1 MDALNNTAPMDDAA
15 TITAASPR
23 RFINRELS
31 WLAFNTR
38 VLEEASNPR
47 HPLLERVRF
56 LSISANNLDEF
67 YMVRVAGLVDMLPN
81 RSTML
86 SDDGLTPAEQLA
98 AIRDRASGLMA
109 EQQRVWAALQ
119 DELRDAGIA
128 VLEGGELAESERA
141 WLEHYFIDQVF
152 PILTPLAIDP
162 AHPFPF
168 IPNGG
173 FSAIFELQRKQDKR
187 PLMALLPLPPQ
198 VDRFVRL
205 PGSAIRF
212 LPLEELVDIFLPRLF
227 PGYKVKA
234 RGFFRLIRDS
244 DVEINEE
251 AEDLVLLYESAL
263 KRRRRGDLISLSID
277 SSMPNELRDFLFD
290 QLEIAAQTVHVF
302 ELDRMLNIGDVK
314 AVIVD
319 DRPDLK
325 FAPYNARF
333 PERIRDFGGD
343 CFAAIRAKD
352 IVVHHP
358 YESFDVVVQ
367 FLRQAARDPAVV
379 AIKQTLYRTSADSP
393 IVKELIAAAEAGK
406 TVTALV
412 ELKARFDEEANIR
425 WARDLERSGVQ
436 VVYGFIDLKTHAKV
450 SMVVRREAQA
460 VRTYVHFGTGNYH
473 PITARIYTDLSFFTC
488 DSAMGRDAARLFNF
502 MTGYARP
509 ETMEKIAFAPVTL
522 RPTLYELIDAEIA
535 HARTGRPAAIWAKL
549 NSLVDPELIDR
560 LYAASMAGVQIDL
573 VVRGICCLRPGVDGL
588 SENVRV
594 KSIIGRFLEHA
605 RIVCF
610 ANGKGLPSTEAKVFI
625 SSADW
630 MPRNLDRRVE
640 LFCPVENPTVHEQV
654 LDQIMVANLKDDGQ
668 SWIMSPDATYR
679 RPAPGKEPF
688 IAHHYF
694 MTNPSLSG
702 RGSAMRA
709 TAAVPRLVLTV

>member
-1 MDALNNTAPMDDAA
+1 MDALSTTTPADQDSA
-15 TITAASPR
+15 ITADSPR

-38 VLEEASNPR
+38 VLKEASNPR
-47 HPLLERVRF
+47 HPLLERVRY
-56 LSISANNLDEF
+56 LSISADILDEF

-81 RSTML
+81 RSTQL
-86 SDDGLTPAEQLA
+86 SDDGLTPAGQLA
-98 AIRDRASGLMA
+98 AIRDHASIVMA
-109 EQQRVWAALQ
+109 EQQSVWATLQ
-119 DELRDAGIA
+119 GELREAGIA
-128 VLEGGELAESERA
+128 VLERSELADSERA
-141 WLEHYFIDQVF
+141 WLEQYFIDQVF

-173 FSAIFELQRKQDKR
+173 FSTILKLQRKDDKR
-187 PLMALLPLPPQ
+187 TLMALLPLPPQ

-227 PGYKVKA
+227 PGYEVA
-234 RGFFRLIRDS
+234 ERGFFRLIRDS

-263 KRRRRGDLISLSID
+263 KRRRRGDLISISVD
-277 SSMPNELRDFLFD
+277 SAMPADLRDFLFD
-290 QLEIAAQTVHVF
+290 QLEIASQTVHVF
-302 ELDRMLNIGDVK
+302 ELDSMVNVGDVK

-319 DRPDLK
+319 DRADLK
-325 FAPYNARF
+325 FTPYNARF

-379 AIKQTLYRTSADSP
+379 AIKQTLYRTSANSP
-393 IVKELIAAAEAGK
+393 IVKELISAAEAGK
-406 TVTALV
+406 TVTALI

-425 WARDLERSGVQ
+425 WARDLERAGVQ

-450 SMVVRREAQA
+450 SMVVRREASA
-460 VRTYVHFGTGNYH
+460 IRTYVHFGTGNYH

-488 DSAMGRDAARLFNF
+488 DPAMGRDAARLFNY

-509 ETMEKIAFAPVTL
+509 EKMDKISFAPVTL
-522 RPTLYELIDAEIA
+522 RSTLYDLIDAEIA
-535 HARTGRPAAIWAKL
+535 KATAGKPAAIWAKL
-549 NSLVDPELIDR
+549 NSLVDPQLIDR
-560 LYAASMAGVQIDL
+560 LYAASKAGVQIDL
-573 VVRGICCLRPGVDGL
+573 VVRGICCLRPGVRGL
-588 SENVRV
+588 SEHIRV

-610 ANGKGLPSTEAKVFI
+610 GNGKALPSAQAKVFI

-630 MPRNLDRRVE
+630 MQRNLDRRVE
-640 LFCPVENPTVHEQV
+640 LLCPVENPTVHEQV

-668 SWIMSPDATYR
+668 SWTMNPDGTYVR
-679 RPAPGKEPF
+679 CKTGKEPF

-702 RGSAMRA
+702 RGSALRLSG
-709 TAAVPRLVLTV
+709 AVPRLVLGS

>member
-1 MDALNNTAPMDDAA
+1 MDALSTPQPADLGGA
-15 TITAASPR
+15 ITTDSPR

-38 VLEEASNPR
+38 VLQEASNPR
-47 HPLLERVRF
+47 HPLLERVRY
-56 LSISANNLDEF
+56 LSISAAILDEF

-81 RSTML
+81 RSTLL

-98 AIRDRASGLMA
+98 AIRDRASIVMD
-109 EQQRVWAALQ
+109 EQQRVWATLQ
-119 DELRDAGIA
+119 GELREAGIA
-128 VLEGGELAESERA
+128 VLERSELAESERA
-141 WLEHYFIDQVF
+141 WLEQYFIDQIF

-173 FSAIFELQRKQDKR
+173 FSTILKLQRKDDKR
-187 PLMALLPLPPQ
+187 TLMALLPLPPQ

-227 PGYKVKA
+227 PGYEVA
-234 RGFFRLIRDS
+234 ERGFFRLIRDS

-263 KRRRRGDLISLSID
+263 KRRRRGDLISISVD
-277 SSMPNELRDFLFD
+277 TAMPADLRDFLFD
-290 QLEIAAQTVHVF
+290 QLEIVSQTVHVF
-302 ELDRMLNIGDVK
+302 ELASMVNIGDVK

-319 DRPDLK
+319 DRRDLQ
-325 FAPYNARF
+325 FTPYNARF

-393 IVKELIAAAEAGK
+393 IVKELISAAEAGK
-406 TVTALV
+406 TVTALI

-425 WARDLERSGVQ
+425 WARDLERAGVQ

-450 SMVVRREAQA
+450 SMVVRREASA
-460 VRTYVHFGTGNYH
+460 IRTYVHFGTGNYH

-488 DSAMGRDAARLFNF
+488 DPAMGRDAARLFNY

-509 ETMEKIAFAPVTL
+509 EKMEKISFAPVTL
-522 RPTLYELIDAEIA
+522 RSRLYALIDAEIA
-535 HARTGRPAAIWAKL
+535 KASAGKPAAIWAKL
-549 NSLVDPELIDR
+549 NSLVDPQLIDR
-560 LYAASMAGVQIDL
+560 LYAASRAGVQIDL
-573 VVRGICCLRPGVDGL
+573 VVRGICCLRPGVPGL
-588 SENVRV
+588 SEHIRV

-610 ANGKGLPSTEAKVFI
+610 GNGKALPSPQAKVFI

-640 LFCPVENPTVHEQV
+640 LLCPVENPTVHEQV

-668 SWIMSPDATYR
+668 SWTMNSDGTYVR
-679 RPAPGKEPF
+679 CKPGKEPF

-702 RGSAMRA
+702 RGSALRLSG
-709 TAAVPRLVLTV
+709 AVPRLVLSS